1 MAMWSLDWM
10 QPSHFTGLLG
20 LKFYGYSKSGS
31 CSSQADLQT
40 PQPWVLALPLLNEEK
55 SPSNKTSPELTR
67 VKELPEKNVK
77 IANTNIC
84 LLFSKLR
91 LEKYILKALNP
102 SFLTGK
108 L

>member
-1 MAMWSLDWM
+1 MEPGLDATKSFHWA
-10 QPSHFTGLLG
+10 PGVEVLWLLKIRQ
-20 LKFYGYSKSGS
+20 LFLPRQTCRFHNPGYS
-31 CSSQADLQT
+31 
-40 PQPWVLALPLLNEEK
+40 LPLLNEEK
-55 SPSNKTSPELTR
+55 RQSNKTSPELIH
-67 VKELPEKNVK
+67 VKELPEKNIK

-91 LEKYILKALNP
+91 LEKYILKALNS